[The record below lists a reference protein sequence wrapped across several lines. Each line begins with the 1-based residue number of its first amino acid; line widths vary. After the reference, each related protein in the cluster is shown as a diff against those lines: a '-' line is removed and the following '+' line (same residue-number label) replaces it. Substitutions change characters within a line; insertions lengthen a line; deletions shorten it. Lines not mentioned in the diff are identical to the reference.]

1 MARSEWSR
9 PELVVV
15 SRGRR
20 EESVLMVCKSADD
33 WVDYGPKDGY
43 SACYRDGY
51 CYDPGCV
58 TLAVS

>member
-1 MARSEWSR
+1 MARSLWSR
-9 PELVVV
+9 PELIVL

-33 WVDYGPKDGY
+33 WVDVGPDDGY

-51 CYDPGCV
+51 CYDPGCN